1 MGIYATNSRY
11 DAVLLHRQ
19 KQAAAAELRE
29 ARSEARRQAAEVTVS
44 KSDSLRNTMGNV
56 VAQANVNQSQL
67 MAQMIRSRML
77 DQATAKAEPAKWYR

>member
-1 MGIYATNSRY
+1 MAIYATTSRY

-29 ARSEARRQAAEVTVS
+29 ARSEARRQAAEATVS

-67 MAQMIRSRML
+67 MAQMIRSRMTAE
-77 DQATAKAEPAKWYR
+77 ATEKAEPAKWYR